1 MHFLKKIIY
10 LLCIYL
16 SLFYVREISSGLHAI
31 HPPPPPPSPPFSR
44 ISWPSRRGAVSTFSN
59 DPISHSVHVESHLT
73 KWLTNQC
80 SAAAAPATWAFK
92 YNKMAAAIMIKMA
105 FIT

>member
-31 HPPPPPPSPPFSR
+31 HPPPPHQLTHTLAHFLEPYSLIKSSLLHFVIKILFFFS
-44 ISWPSRRGAVSTFSN
+44 VF
-59 DPISHSVHVESHLT
+59 
-73 KWLTNQC
+73 
-80 SAAAAPATWAFK
+80 
-92 YNKMAAAIMIKMA
+92 
-105 FIT
+105 

>member
-1 MHFLKKIIY
+1 MGYVHFLCSFPTPIT
-10 LLCIYL
+10 
-16 SLFYVREISSGLHAI
+16 
-31 HPPPPPPSPPFSR
+31 PPPSPPFSR

-59 DPISHSVHVESHLT
+59 EPISHSVHVESHLT
-73 KWLTNQC
+73 KWLTNQCSAAAAPATWLTNQC